1 MKLYTAPSI
10 ILLLGAFSAPAFAG
24 PETATSFVQ
33 ATILSRDTAKAT
45 LTFFDAS
52 GRQRTERVAADAAAR
67 LSDLRPG
74 QEAILSISDDAG
86 QRVVTKIRLA
96 RRADPTPPADVA
108 SAEPAPPGTTIVPAA
123 SAGTTLR
130 RRWPNPYTKA
140 RPQPDRP

>member
-33 ATILSRDTAKAT
+33 ATILSHDTAKAT

-86 QRVVTKIRLA
+86 QRMVTKIRLA
-96 RRADPTPPADVA
+96 RRAEAPPPAEVA
-108 SAEPAPPGTTIVPAA
+108 SADPAAPGTTLVPAA
-123 SAGTTLR
+123 GTGMPLR

-140 RPQPDRP
+140 RTQPDRP

>member
-33 ATILSRDTAKAT
+33 ATILSGDTAKAT

-52 GRQRTERVAADAAAR
+52 GRQRTERVAAEAAAR
-67 LSDLRPG
+67 LSGLRPG
-74 QEAILSISDDAG
+74 QEAILSLSDDAG
-86 QRVVTKIRLA
+86 RALVTKIRLA
-96 RRADPTPPADVA
+96 RRAEPTPTADTA
-108 SAEPAPPGTTIVPAA
+108 SAAPTPPGTTIVPA
-123 SAGTTLR
+123 STGMPLR